1 MEADKFDEA
10 ASDGAVGSARTGDK
24 VTRERSQI
32 EFPYTDLGQAEDLAR
47 KLMERGGG
55 VAEPA
60 QLAAWM
66 DQSASGGTFKSR
78 LSAARMFGLIGGD
91 RETVRITDDGR
102 DVLDPDKALPVR
114 CKAFLRVPL
123 FEAMFQKNNG
133 YALPPAAAIERQMLD
148 LGVPTKQKERARQ
161 VFMKSASTAQFID
174 PASGRLSKPAVPASA
189 AEPPPSP
196 PPPVLRGGGGD
207 GGGSAYHPFIQ
218 GLLDELPVADDFP
231 KWDIEEQAEW
241 LRTAAGIF
249 KLMSKQPGRIAIE
262 VKNAGPSLMAG
273 AYEVAG
279 GNVNPSEPV

>member
-1 MEADKFDEA
+1 MEADKVAEA
-10 ASDGAVGSARTGDK
+10 IGEGSAGTARTGDK
-24 VTRERSQI
+24 ITRERSQI
-32 EFPYTDLGQAEDLAR
+32 EFPYTDLGQAEELAR

-102 DVLDPDKALPVR
+102 DILDTDKAPAVR
-114 CKAFLRVPL
+114 CRAFLRVPL
-123 FEAMFQKNNG
+123 FDAMFQKNSG

-161 VFMKSASTAQFID
+161 VFMKSASTAQFIE
-174 PASGRLSKPAVPASA
+174 PASGRLSKPAVTASSV
-189 AEPPPSP
+189 EPSP
-196 PPPVLRGGGGD
+196 PPSNRPGGGGG
-207 GGGSAYHPFIQ
+207 GGGSSYHPFIQ
-218 GLLDELPVADDFP
+218 GLLDEIPDAEDFP
-231 KWDIEEQAEW
+231 RWDIEEQAEW

-249 KLMSKQPGRIAIE
+249 KLMSKQPGRIVVE
-262 VKNAGPSLMAG
+262 VKNAGSSRQAG
-273 AYEVAG
+273 APEVAG
-279 GNVNPSEPV
+279 GTGHPSEPV